1 MKRIAL
7 LALAAAAAV
16 AAQAQPA
23 YAPQPMVAPQPAPS
37 FVDRARV
44 QDVQPQYQV
53 VQVPRQECSSQYVQD
68 APQVVGGERGYG
80 GAIIGGVAGGI
91 LGNQVGKGHGRE
103 AATAAGAVI
112 GAITGD
118 RIQNNNNYPQQV
130 VQAPPREVRQC
141 RTVMD
146 SQQQLTGYRVT
157 YEYRGNEY
165 VTVMREQPGRSL
177 PVRVSVTPLDE
188 REYHRN

>member
-1 MKRIAL
+1 MNRTVIASAL
-7 LALAAAAAV
+7 LLATAAG
-16 AAQAQPA
+16 AQAQ
-23 YAPQPMVAPQPAPS
+23 S
-37 FVDRARV
+37 FTDNARV
-44 QDVQPQYQV
+44 RAVEPQYET
-53 VQVPRQECSSQYVQD
+53 VQVPRNECSSQWVTEQPR
-68 APQVVGGERGYG
+68 AAANSGGYG
-80 GAIIGGVAGGI
+80 GAIIGGVAGGL
-91 LGNQVGKGHGRE
+91 LGNQVGKGHGKE

-177 PVRVSVTPLDE
+177 PVRVSVTPLEE